1 LDRLLYCVQSRSL
14 EGGNLVWSLGE
25 CRDRESNLKRLAL
38 ALLVFVIVC
47 LNGIILWG
55 AAADGIP
62 ANGIVTFRV
71 LVLLMDLGLVTS
83 SLLLTYLFWR
93 ERRLKWAV
101 LFAFNLV
108 IMAGALAVRAR
119 GAALSPL
126 ILFAADL
133 YWLQL
138 YLVCLLRETGWL
150 KAHLSRRCS

>member
-1 LDRLLYCVQSRSL
+1 MDRLLYCVQSRSL

-38 ALLVFVIVC
+38 ALLFFVIVC

-55 AAADGIP
+55 AAADGVP
-62 ANGIVTFRV
+62 AKDIVTFRV
-71 LVLLMDLGLVTS
+71 LVLLMDLGIVTS

-138 YLVCLLRETGWL
+138 YLVCLVLETGWL
-150 KAHLSRRCS
+150 EAHPRNRCS

>member
-1 LDRLLYCVQSRSL
+1 
-14 EGGNLVWSLGE
+14 
-25 CRDRESNLKRLAL
+25 LKRLAL
-38 ALLVFVIVC
+38 ALLVFVILC

-55 AAADGIP
+55 AAADGVP
-62 ANGIVTFRV
+62 AIGIITFRV

-108 IMAGALAVRAR
+108 IMAGASAVRTG
-119 GAALSPL
+119 GAELSPL

-150 KAHLSRRCS
+150 EAHPRRR